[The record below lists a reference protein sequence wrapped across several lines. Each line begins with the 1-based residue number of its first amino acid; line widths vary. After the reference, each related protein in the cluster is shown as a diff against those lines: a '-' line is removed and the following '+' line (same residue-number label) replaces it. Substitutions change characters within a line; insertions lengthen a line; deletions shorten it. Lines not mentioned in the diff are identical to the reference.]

1 MDNPLDQWVVLSLD
15 SSEYALPVQSV
26 IEVLRMVALRP
37 LPEAPPFLAG
47 LLNLRGQGIVVL
59 DLRKRLGLS
68 DKEADLDSQIVIVE
82 TKNGPLGLIADEVR
96 EIIPLPQSALE
107 SAGNLAGTSPMVTA
121 LAHFGERLILVLD
134 LDRLVSGE
142 WSNVQSQMS
151 KGKER
156 CL

>member
-1 MDNPLDQWVVLSLD
+1 VDNSLDQWVILSLD
-15 SSEYALPVQSV
+15 SHEYALPVQSV
-26 IEVLRMVALRP
+26 IEVLRMATLRP
-37 LPEAPPFLAG
+37 LPEAPPFIAG

-82 TKNGPLGLIADEVR
+82 TNNGPLGLIADEVR

-134 LDRLVSGE
+134 LDRLRSGD
-142 WSNVQSQMS
+142 S
-151 KGKER
+151 GR
-156 CL
+156 GG